1 VQRATPKILASLT
14 RAVNLTESTL
24 AFGRAE
30 EPSPKLERVRLA
42 DIAEDVVEN
51 ERLTWPT
58 RRRGRCITYVLRRA
72 ARLVL
77 RADPEQLHRVLS
89 NLVRNARQAILA
101 TGKAGEIRIDRSER
115 DGGWR
120 IEVSDTGPGL
130 PKKALDH
137 LFKPFHGGARK
148 GGQRSGPRHR
158 GGDHARPWR
167 YAGTCANRS
176 RGDDLRHLPSLAG
189 LPSERVAPRIPLA
202 PLAAGAKPRPHA
214 PVAQLDRVLD
224 YESRGRGFESSPVRH
239 FLHLRYRPSG
249 CLSESLLRYRPSGR
263 LSVG

>member
-51 ERLTWPT
+51 ERLTNDKAT
-58 RRRGRCITYVLRRA
+58 DEAGCITYSCDVPGGPGAARRSRTVAPRAVEPRAQRASGHRGHGQGGRDPDRRA
-72 ARLVL
+72 
-77 RADPEQLHRVLS
+77 
-89 NLVRNARQAILA
+89 
-101 TGKAGEIRIDRSER
+101 ER
-115 DGGWR
+115 DGSWR

-148 GGQRSGPRHR
+148 GGTGLGLAIAAEIVRGHGGTLELVESGPE
-158 GGDHARPWR
+158 
-167 YAGTCANRS
+167 GTTFAIC
-176 RGDDLRHLPSLAG
+176 LPAG
-189 LPSERVAPRIPLA
+189 L
-202 PLAAGAKPRPHA
+202 AA
-214 PVAQLDRVLD
+214 
-224 YESRGRGFESSPVRH
+224 
-239 FLHLRYRPSG
+239 
-249 CLSESLLRYRPSGR
+249 
-263 LSVG
+263 

>member
-51 ERLTWPT
+51 ERLTNDKATDDTASPT
-58 RRRGRCITYVLRRA
+58 PARCPPD
-72 ARLVL
+72 LVL

-89 NLVRNARQAILA
+89 NLVRNARQAIAA
-101 TGKAGEIRIDRSER
+101 TGKAGEIRIVGSER

-148 GGQRSGPRHR
+148 GGSGLGLAIAAEIVR
-158 GGDHARPWR
+158 GHG
-167 YAGTCANRS
+167 GTLELVQTGPGGTTFAIC
-176 RGDDLRHLPSLAG
+176 LPAG
-189 LPSERVAPRIPLA
+189 L
-202 PLAAGAKPRPHA
+202 AA
-214 PVAQLDRVLD
+214 
-224 YESRGRGFESSPVRH
+224 
-239 FLHLRYRPSG
+239 
-249 CLSESLLRYRPSGR
+249 
-263 LSVG
+263 

>member
-1 VQRATPKILASLT
+1 
-14 RAVNLTESTL
+14 
-24 AFGRAE
+24 
-30 EPSPKLERVRLA
+30 
-42 DIAEDVVEN
+42 
-51 ERLTWPT
+51 
-58 RRRGRCITYVLRRA
+58 
-72 ARLVL
+72 VL

-89 NLVRNARQAILA
+89 NLVRNARQAIAA
-101 TGKAGEIRIDRSER
+101 TGKAGEIRIVGSER

-148 GGQRSGPRHR
+148 GGSGLGLAIAAEIVR
-158 GGDHARPWR
+158 GHGGTLELVQTGPAARPSPSAFPRVWQPER
-167 YAGTCANRS
+167 QR
-176 RGDDLRHLPSLAG
+176 RGRPDPLR
-189 LPSERVAPRIPLA
+189 
-202 PLAAGAKPRPHA
+202 PLAADAKPRPHA